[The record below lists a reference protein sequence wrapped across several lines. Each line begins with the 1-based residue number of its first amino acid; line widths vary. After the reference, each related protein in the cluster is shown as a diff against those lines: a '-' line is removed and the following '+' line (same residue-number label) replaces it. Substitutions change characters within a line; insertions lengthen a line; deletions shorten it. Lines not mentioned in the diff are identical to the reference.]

1 MYRLHNGKNS
11 LKPIVNISLDL
22 DLNNLIPLYEFELLE
37 SKYHLKIVVCC
48 LNTSLLYRGN
58 YYVENYRVLIYVTD
72 TYKYIL
78 WEGWDIYTKI
88 IINCILKITG
98 YSYLLQINK

>member
-22 DLNNLIPLYEFELLE
+22 DLNNLIPLYEFELFK
-37 SKYHLKIVVCC
+37 SKYHLKIVLCC

-72 TYKYIL
+72 TYKYIM
-78 WEGWDIYTKI
+78 GGIY
-88 IINCILKITG
+88 ILK
-98 YSYLLQINK
+98 SL